1 MSLRAKL
8 SVAAVALGI
17 GSLTLP
23 ALAQKQ
29 VGSLLQ
35 SLHSF
40 VANQAPQV
48 SVASTPPPQPWGGP
62 TPGQPLYPQ
71 QPPYP
76 PQQQAPG
83 VGGMVGNFLNSG
95 FGQAMTMGA
104 GFGIGDTLINDLFGG
119 FARRRC

>member
-1 MSLRAKL
+1 MLDLKE
-8 SVAAVALGI
+8 I
-17 GSLTLP
+17 
-23 ALAQKQ
+23 ALAIQAEQNQ